1 MASPVKNLPT
11 RYRVDRPRTFR
22 LKDIDPADTA
32 GIESEELA
40 TKRLEAGVAALSELQ
55 EKLYA
60 QSEWSL
66 LLIFQAMDAAGKDA
80 AIKQVL
86 SGVNPQGCKVTS
98 WKKPSTL
105 ELAHDFLWRASL
117 ALPKAGDIGVLN
129 RSYYEEVLIVRVHPE
144 FLENQHLPRKLITK
158 RIWRERFESI
168 NDFEQHLT
176 RNGTVVVKF
185 LLHLSPGE
193 QRRRILERIDDK
205 DMNWK
210 FAVDDVKERRRW
222 DSYMKAFEEMVRATS
237 TRHAPWHV
245 VPADNKWFTQLVVSS
260 VIIDKLRSLHL
271 HLPKLKAK
279 EKREMSKARAEL
291 IGHRLT

>member
-1 MASPVKNLPT
+1 MAATVKNLSA
-11 RYRVDRPRTFR
+11 RYRVDRPRKFR
-22 LKDIDPADTA
+22 LKEIDAADTA
-32 GIESEELA
+32 GIESEEAA
-40 TKRLEAGVAALSELQ
+40 TRQLEAGVTTLSELQ

-66 LLIFQAMDAAGKDA
+66 LLIFQAMDGAGKDA

-98 WKKPSTL
+98 WKKPSSR

-129 RSYYEEVLIVRVHPE
+129 RSYYEEVLMVRVHPD
-144 FLENQHLPRKLITK
+144 FLQNQHLPRKLVTK
-158 RIWRERFESI
+158 QIWRERFESI
-168 NDFEQHLT
+168 NDFERHLT
-176 RNGTVVVKF
+176 RNGTIVVKF

-205 DMNWK
+205 EKNWK
-210 FAVDDVKERRRW
+210 FAVDDVTERKRW
-222 DSYMKAFEEMVRATS
+222 DRYMKAFEEMVRATS
-237 TRHAPWHV
+237 TACAPWHV
-245 VPADNKWFTQLVVSS
+245 VPADNKWFTHLVVSS
-260 VIIDKLRSLHL
+260 VIIDKLRSLRL

-279 EKREMSKARAEL
+279 EKRQMAKARREL
-291 IGHRLT
+291 ISHRLA